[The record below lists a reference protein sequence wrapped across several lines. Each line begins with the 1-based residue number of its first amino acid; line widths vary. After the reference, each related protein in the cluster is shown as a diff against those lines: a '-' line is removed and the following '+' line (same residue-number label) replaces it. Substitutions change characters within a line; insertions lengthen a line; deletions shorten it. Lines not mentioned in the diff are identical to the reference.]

1 MVQTQFHKKIQ
12 IFRSDNGKEYFN
24 KILGSF
30 FLEIGIV
37 HQSSCNNTPQQNRL
51 AERKNK
57 HLLEVAQALLFTT
70 KVPKYL
76 WGEAILPTT
85 YLINRMPSKVLNFE
99 TPLKNFHKFYPMNR
113 LSSTLPLK
121 KFGCTTFVH
130 IHDHNRGRLEPQARK
145 CVLLVMLPIKKDT
158 NVLTRFLK
166 KNVCHHGCN
175 IFRINTIFH
184 Y

>member
-1 MVQTQFHKKIQ
+1 MVQTQFHEKIQ

-30 FLEIGIV
+30 FLKIGIV

-145 CVLLVMLPIKKDT
+145 CVFVGYASNQKGYKCFNPISKKKC
-158 NVLTRFLK
+158 LSPWM
-166 KNVCHHGCN
+166 
-175 IFRINTIFH
+175 
-184 Y
+184 